1 VETTRT
7 RSAHPVPDRHDP
19 SDCGEALRQLYVFL
33 DGELT
38 PDRRTVIRTHLDR
51 CACCLEAFDF
61 EAELRVVVSTCCR
74 GDEVPEQLRMR
85 VVEAIRAVADVPEDS

>member
-1 VETTRT
+1 M
-7 RSAHPVPDRHDP
+7 PDRHDP
-19 SDCGEALRQLYVFL
+19 TDCGEALRQLYGFL

-38 PDRRTVIRTHLDR
+38 PDRRTTIRTHLDR

-74 GDEVPEQLRMR
+74 RDEVPEELRVR
-85 VVEAIRAVADVPEDS
+85 VVQAIRGLAERPLDT

>member
-1 VETTRT
+1 VL
-7 RSAHPVPDRHDP
+7 DRHEP
-19 SDCGEALRQLYVFL
+19 GNCGEALRQLHVFL

-38 PDRRTVIRTHLDR
+38 PERRATIRTHLDR

-74 GDEVPEQLRMR
+74 GDVVPESLRIR
-85 VVEAIRAVADVPEDS
+85 VVQALRQLGEAPPEVERNP

>member
-1 VETTRT
+1 VTTTT
-7 RSAHPVPDRHDP
+7 RSAPEVPDRHNP
-19 SDCGEALRQLYVFL
+19 TDCGEALRQLYVFL

-38 PDRRTVIRTHLDR
+38 PDLRTVIRTHLDR

-74 GDEVPEQLRMR
+74 GDEVPEQLRVR
-85 VVEAIRAVADVPEDS
+85 VVQALRALAERDS

>member
-1 VETTRT
+1 
-7 RSAHPVPDRHDP
+7 VPDRHDKT
-19 SDCGEALRQLYVFL
+19 DCGAALRQLYWFL

-38 PDRRTVIRTHLDR
+38 AERRTDIRTHLDR

-74 GDEVPEQLRMR
+74 SDEVPEDLRGR
-85 VVEAIRAVADVPEDS
+85 VVQALRALGEQTTT

>member
-1 VETTRT
+1 MT
-7 RSAHPVPDRHDP
+7 RSARPVPDRHDP
-19 SDCGEALRQLYVFL
+19 TDCGEALRELYVFL

-38 PDRRTVIRTHLDR
+38 PDRRTMIRTHLDR

-74 GDEVPEQLRMR
+74 RDQVPEHLRIR
-85 VVEAIRAVADVPEDS
+85 VVQALRGLGERPADS

>member
-1 VETTRT
+1 VL
-7 RSAHPVPDRHDP
+7 DRHDP
-19 SDCGEALRQLYVFL
+19 TDCGEALRQLYVFL

-38 PDRRTVIRTHLDR
+38 SDRRTAIRTHLDR

-74 GDEVPEQLRMR
+74 GDEVPEHLRAR
-85 VVEAIRAVADVPEDS
+85 VVQALRTLGERPAET